1 MPDRTSKEDTGE
13 VSNEFIEY
21 MIQATKDNKIQ
32 QQKEETEHNDR
43 KLQEV
48 DKVLRGISEWEEYAN
63 KGAREFETW
72 SPSPLPPPNLWIYQL
87 DKASYFFEAIT
98 DAINHICLRC
108 QADFLDTFMERE
120 SRVIYIIRLTP
131 NKVELAEIEDVNK
144 PNMDNKC
151 VDEYEVYEDE

>member
-1 MPDRTSKEDTGE
+1 MS
-13 VSNEFIEY
+13 EY
-21 MIQATKDNKIQ
+21 MIQATKDDKIQ
-32 QQKEETEHNDR
+32 QQKEEMEHNDR
-43 KLQEV
+43 KLQEEV
-48 DKVLRGISEWEEYAN
+48 DKVLRGISEWEEYAD

-98 DAINHICLRC
+98 DAINRICLRC
-108 QADFLDTFMERE
+108 QADFLDTFTERE
-120 SRVIYIIRLTP
+120 IL
-131 NKVELAEIEDVNK
+131 LAEIEDVDK